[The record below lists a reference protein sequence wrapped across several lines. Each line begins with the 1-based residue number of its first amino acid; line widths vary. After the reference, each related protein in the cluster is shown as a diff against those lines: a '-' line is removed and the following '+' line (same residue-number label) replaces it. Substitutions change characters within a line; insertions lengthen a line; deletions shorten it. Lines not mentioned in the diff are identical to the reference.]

1 MSICVVEEGTK
12 LSVYVNVVDVVVS
25 VVVKS
30 VEISYE
36 YPFVR
41 KAVNVGLVYA
51 VSSIV
56 TSWS

>member
-1 MSICVVEEGTK
+1 M
-12 LSVYVNVVDVVVS
+12 YVNVVDVVVS